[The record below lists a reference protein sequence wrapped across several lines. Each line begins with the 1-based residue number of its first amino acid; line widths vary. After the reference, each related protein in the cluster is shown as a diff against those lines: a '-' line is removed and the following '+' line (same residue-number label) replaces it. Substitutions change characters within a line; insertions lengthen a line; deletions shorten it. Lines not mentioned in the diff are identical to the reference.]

1 MIRWDRHSCLS
12 MLSDCLSQAG
22 AQQCCVPTREKRSR
36 LEAGATKWDGRT
48 RAAVPKNKKAPT
60 ESGRTFLQ
68 EQFYRTLTFLVKSNL
83 KKSEVP

>member
-36 LEAGATKWDGRT
+36 LEAGATKWEGEPGR
-48 RAAVPKNKKAPT
+48 AVPKNKKPRQSRGA
-60 ESGRTFLQ
+60 L
-68 EQFYRTLTFLVKSNL
+68 FYEIIVPPLTSLVKSNL
-83 KKSEVP
+83 KNSEVP

>member
-36 LEAGATKWDGRT
+36 LEAGATKWEGEPGRV
-48 RAAVPKNKKAPT
+48 APKTKKPRQSRGALSYKDDFTAPYLPCQVQ
-60 ESGRTFLQ
+60 S
-68 EQFYRTLTFLVKSNL
+68 
-83 KKSEVP
+83 